1 MKPVF
6 VVSTVGALLLALVYK
21 SEWLSTFFI
30 IGGILALT
38 LGFAV
43 VVTAVVPLLTRSNSS
58 TVYSK
63 PTPELHVL
71 QKYLTVSSHFSCDD
85 LRDTLQ

>member
-6 VVSTVGALLLALVYK
+6 VVSTLGALLLALVYK

-43 VVTAVVPLLTRSNSS
+43 MVTGAVSVVTRSNSS
-58 TVYSK
+58 TVYTK
-63 PTPELHVL
+63 PTPELHAL
-71 QKYLTVSSHFSCDD
+71 HKYLTVSPHFYYDD
-85 LRDTLQ
+85 WREMLQ